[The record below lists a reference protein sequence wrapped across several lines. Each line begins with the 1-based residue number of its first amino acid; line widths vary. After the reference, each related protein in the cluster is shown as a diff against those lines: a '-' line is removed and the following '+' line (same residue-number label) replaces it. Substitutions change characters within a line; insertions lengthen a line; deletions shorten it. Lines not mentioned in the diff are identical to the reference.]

1 MLDTGAQP
9 NVIKIGS
16 VNPKLKIDY
25 FEKLQLTG
33 ITTSVVETIGS
44 IKARILQV
52 PVTFHVV
59 ADDFPIISQ
68 GILGSSFFITN
79 NAQINYGTNCVTWRN
94 RTFPFKER
102 ESIIVPPRTNTGFMI
117 RISNPEIKTGYL
129 PRLYTRDGVFM
140 GDSLVT
146 CVNNKAYARVI
157 NTLDEGVEILIP
169 TIELQEV
176 SSVANK
182 PEDPLV
188 VSRAAVNNPEMLP
201 ADHPLEEEGLLDD
214 KKTSSDR
221 LETEADPVEAPTLC
235 NMQSQGDE
243 ESQSRGTEEHL
254 SENLTPSHKRYETTT
269 PLCDNSTIDRRDGHE
284 YRKSTEGAL
293 VLYSGPPWINQP
305 SSETKDLRVTDVI
318 NLLRLEHLNDE
329 ERRNIVNLIRR
340 HHDRFH
346 LPTEHLG
353 KTSVT
358 THRIITIDDT
368 PVHTKQYR
376 FPPIHKQ
383 EINQQVTK
391 LVKEGI
397 ARSSTSP
404 YNSPVWIVPKK
415 ADSHGNKRWRM
426 VIDYRNLNEKT
437 IGDAYPLPNICDIL
451 DQLGGAKYFSVLD
464 LASGFHQIP
473 MDSADAHKTA
483 FSTPHGH
490 FQFERMPFG
499 LKNAP
504 ATFQRLMDQTL
515 SGLQGAELFVYMD
528 DIVVYASSL
537 REHDIKM
544 DKLMERLREANLK
557 LQPDKCEFLRHEVA
571 YLGHII
577 GKDGVR
583 PDPQK
588 IAAVKNF
595 PPPKSLKNVR
605 QFLGLAGYYRRFIP
619 QFSKI
624 ARPLSQLTKKET
636 PFSWNQ
642 EQQHA
647 FTLLKEALCKE
658 PILQYPNFSLPF
670 ILTTDASNYAIGGVL
685 SQKHDNGDLP
695 IAYASR
701 ILNPAE
707 GNYSTIEKELL
718 AITYCTNH
726 FRPYLY
732 GRKFTLITDHQ
743 PLTWIHKV
751 KDPTSRLMRW
761 RLKLEEYDYEVTY
774 KCGSMNKNA
783 DALSRNPPRESSAEI
798 ASIQIINVTEE
809 GGKPSVTQLD
819 TTALEIFPIRKK
831 RRLSPDGDYQWVGGE
846 HEDSGSEDTDDEC
859 IRVRVLH
866 PVKLPHQIRPNIDD
880 IEQTPSFSPKLSE
893 IPQNPSPPW
902 QQPRYTSEL
911 LKKQVRFTSPPE
923 TSTLHYSQR
932 SCWAHQPA

>member
-9 NVIKIGS
+9 NIIKIGS
-16 VNPKLKIDY
+16 VNPNLKIEY

-33 ITTSVVETIGS
+33 ITTNVVETIGS
-44 IKARILQV
+44 IKARILRV

-102 ESIIVPPRTNTGFMI
+102 ESIIVPPRTSTGFMI

-129 PRLYTRDGVFM
+129 SRLFTRDGVFM

-146 CVNNKAYARVI
+146 CINNKAYTRVI

-182 PEDPLV
+182 PEDSLV
-188 VSRAAVNNPEMLP
+188 ISQPAVDDPEMSP
-201 ADHPLEEEGLLDD
+201 ADLLEEEKLLGD
-214 KKTSSDR
+214 KEALSDP
-221 LETEADPVEAPTLC
+221 EAKADPVKASILRNAQLQEC
-235 NMQSQGDE
+235 E
-243 ESQSRGTEEHL
+243 ESRPRGPEEHSSEDL
-254 SENLTPSHKRYETTT
+254 SFPLKNHGTTAS
-269 PLCDNSTIDRRDGHE
+269 LCDNSTVDRRDSHE
-284 YRKSTEGAL
+284 HRKSTEGAL
-293 VLYSGPPWINQP
+293 VLYLEPPLIDRP
-305 SSETKDLRVTDVI
+305 LSEIKDLRVTDVI

-329 ERRNIVNLIRR
+329 ERGNIVNLIKR

-346 LPTEHLG
+346 LPAEHLG
-353 KTSVT
+353 KTNVT

-397 ARSSTSP
+397 AKTSTSP

-528 DIVVYASSL
+528 DVVVYASSL

-544 DKLMERLREANLK
+544 NKLMERLREANLK

-577 GKDGVR
+577 GEDGVR

-636 PFSWNQ
+636 PFSWNK

-647 FTLLKEALCKE
+647 FTLLKEALCNE

-701 ILNPAE
+701 VLNPAE

-774 KCGSMNKNA
+774 KCGTMNKNA
-783 DALSRNPPRESSAEI
+783 DALSRNPPREPSEETANI
-798 ASIQIINVTEE
+798 KIITITERE
-809 GGKPSVTQLD
+809 VGGKPSITQLN
-819 TTALEIFPIRKK
+819 TTTLELFPIRKK
-831 RRLSPDGDYQWVGGE
+831 RRLNPDGEYQWIEWE
-846 HEDSGSEDTDDEC
+846 HEDSELEDTDDKC
-859 IRVRVLH
+859 VRVRVLH
-866 PVKLPHQIRPNIDD
+866 PVKFPYERSNIDD
-880 IEQTPSFSPKLSE
+880 LEQTPPFSSKFSE
-893 IPQNPSPPW
+893 APQNSSPPGSHVIHLN
-902 QQPRYTSEL
+902 Y
-911 LKKQVRFTSPPE
+911 
-923 TSTLHYSQR
+923 
-932 SCWAHQPA
+932 